1 MPKHKYQI
9 PNPDLPSAIAWERT
23 RANILENWGQ
33 DASDIR
39 ALADNYVRRL
49 MELDAGAETQQFAD
63 IPEAWSAESTN
74 LEAAE

>member
-23 RANILENWGQ
+23 RANMLENWGY
-33 DASDIR
+33 DVREIR

-49 MELDAGAETQQFAD
+49 MELDDGAETQQFAD
-63 IPEAWSAESTN
+63 VPEAWSAESTN
-74 LEAAE
+74 VQGEE